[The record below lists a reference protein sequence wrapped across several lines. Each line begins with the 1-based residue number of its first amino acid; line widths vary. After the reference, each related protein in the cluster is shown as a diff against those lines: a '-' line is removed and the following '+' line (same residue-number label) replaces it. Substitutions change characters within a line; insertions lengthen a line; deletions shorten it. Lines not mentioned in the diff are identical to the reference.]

1 MENNK
6 EYDIVEK
13 DEELEAENKSG
24 KIIYDLSNY
33 GIDFPVSAYMER
45 YHDDETIYL
54 PEFQRNYVWNKK
66 QASKFVESLL
76 LGLPVPG
83 IFLYKEDN
91 NKMLIIDGF
100 QRLESLSRFIK
111 DKEFNENKVFK
122 LDVESRFDDKS
133 YDDLDDDAK
142 LKLRNAVIHA
152 TIIKAENPQHVN
164 YPAVYEI
171 FERLNTGGSKLS
183 PQEVRNCV
191 SHGKLR
197 EALLELS
204 ETQDVKN
211 LLKIGNKRKKDEE
224 IILRLIALT
233 QNNQEYQG
241 NMKQFLNAFMFSN
254 RNLDDNKTK
263 DTVNNFIEIVK
274 FINNLNIDEVF
285 RPKEQLSIATLDAV
299 WVGIYKNYNFL
310 INMSNDTIRKKVKEL
325 SDNSDFKESIKT
337 GTTHNK
343 ESVRTRI
350 NLAIEFL
357 SK

>member
-1 MENNK
+1 MENDK
-6 EYDIVEK
+6 ELDIVEK

-24 KIIYDLSNY
+24 KVIYDLSSY

-45 YHDDETIYL
+45 YYDDKTIYL

-111 DKEFNENKVFK
+111 NQEFDKKIFK
-122 LDVESRFDDKS
+122 LDVESKFDDKS

-152 TIIKAENPQHVN
+152 TIIKAENPQSDN

-197 EALLELS
+197 EAILELS
-204 ETQDVKN
+204 KTQDIKN
-211 LLKIGNKRKKDEE
+211 LLKISDKRKKDEE

-233 QNNQEYQG
+233 QDNQKYQG
-241 NMKQFLNAFMFSN
+241 NMKQFLNAFMFLN
-254 RNLDDNKTK
+254 RNLDNNETK
-263 DTVNNFIEIVK
+263 DTVDSFADIVK
-274 FINNLNIDEVF
+274 FINNLNIDDVF

-299 WVGIYKNYNFL
+299 WVGIYKNYQFL
-310 INMSNDTIRKKVKEL
+310 RSITGDVIRKKIKEL
-325 SDNSDFKESIKT
+325 LNNGDFKESIKT

-343 ESVRTRI
+343 DSVRTRI
-350 NLAIEFL
+350 DLAIKFL

>member
-6 EYDIVEK
+6 EYDILEK
-13 DEELEAENKSG
+13 DEELEAENRSG
-24 KIIYDLSNY
+24 KIIYDLSSY

-45 YHDDETIYL
+45 YYDDKTIYL
-54 PEFQRNYVWNKK
+54 PEFQRNYVWTKK

-111 DKEFNENKVFK
+111 DQEFDSKVFK
-122 LDVESRFDDKS
+122 LDVESRFDGKS
-133 YDDLDDDAK
+133 YDSLDDDAK

-152 TIIKAENPQHVN
+152 TIIKAENPQSDN

-191 SHGKLR
+191 SHGELR
-197 EALLELS
+197 EALLKLS
-204 ETQDVKN
+204 KTRDIKN
-211 LLKIGNKRKKDEE
+211 LLKISDKRKKDEE

-233 QNNQEYQG
+233 QKNQEYQG
-241 NMKQFLNAFMFSN
+241 NMKQFLNTFMFLN
-254 RNLDDNKTK
+254 RNLEDNRIKE
-263 DTVNNFIEIVK
+263 TVNNFIEIVK
-274 FINNLNIDEVF
+274 FINNLNIDDVF

-299 WVGIYKNYNFL
+299 WVGICKNYKFL
-310 INMSNDTIRKKVKEL
+310 QNIPSDKIREKIKELLSND
-325 SDNSDFKESIKT
+325 DFKESIKT